1 MAKHIG
7 NQLPAEVVAALDGRD
22 LDRKFGKTYLI
33 MTTDQDGTPRP
44 CMLSAGEMLAT
55 GPDAIRLALWPGS
68 RTGANLARGGR
79 VVACYVAPDTVLYIR
94 GKSRA
99 LAPWD
104 NPQIDPKIP
113 KIERFEI
120 AVESVES
127 DGHEGL
133 PVVHGIE
140 FTADDA
146 ARKPMIDSWLPVLD
160 ALRAP

>member
-7 NQLPAEVVAALDGRD
+7 NQLPAEVIAALDGRD
-22 LDRKFGKTYLI
+22 LEGKFGKTYLI

-44 CMLSAGEMLAT
+44 CMLSAGEMLVNR
-55 GPDAIRLALWPGS
+55 PDAIRLALWPGS

-79 VVACYVAPDTVLYIR
+79 VVACYVAPETVLYIR

-99 LAPWD
+99 LAAWD
-104 NPQIDPKIP
+104 NPKID
-113 KIERFEI
+113 RFEI
-120 AVESVES
+120 LVESVES

-146 ARKPMIDSWLPVLD
+146 ARKPMMDSWLPVLD